1 MRSAIVACCSKA
13 GLAVIRTLGEHGIA
27 LLGLCFGR
35 GQVGAAS
42 RFLRERRWCTDP
54 SEDENAFINDLLEID
69 AEWNGSALIP
79 TDDGTLVAIS
89 RHRQRLEARFR
100 VVCEP
105 WETVVNLIEKDRTY
119 AIAERHG
126 IPCPRLRL
134 VSNEEETLQ
143 FAAQIGYP
151 CLLKPCVGHLFFKRH
166 RQKMLMV
173 KSEAELREHLKT
185 ILSCGEKIMLCEYIP
200 GGDSCGINYNS
211 FALAGE
217 PVAEFTAAKVRNRPT
232 LIGFPTVVRSAA
244 IPDVKELG
252 RAMLRALKL
261 NDFSC
266 MEFKRDPR
274 DGVCKLMEVNARHN
288 YSGALAHAC
297 GINFPLLSF
306 ERAMG
311 QPLPAMPAQPSRD
324 MFWIDEERDLRHML
338 ASLTRG
344 KSAAFSALNPYR
356 APKVFAVSRKD
367 DLAPSLALMKS
378 SVSFALS
385 RQRAKH

>member
-1 MRSAIVACCSKA
+1 LSTRSSAGTLEKNEEFRTGNQEEDANVRSAIVACCSKA
-13 GLAVIRTLGEHGIA
+13 GLAVIRALGEHGIA

-151 CLLKPCVGHLFFKRH
+151 CLL
-166 RQKMLMV
+166 
-173 KSEAELREHLKT
+173 
-185 ILSCGEKIMLCEYIP
+185 
-200 GGDSCGINYNS
+200 
-211 FALAGE
+211 
-217 PVAEFTAAKVRNRPT
+217 
-232 LIGFPTVVRSAA
+232 
-244 IPDVKELG
+244 
-252 RAMLRALKL
+252 
-261 NDFSC
+261 
-266 MEFKRDPR
+266 
-274 DGVCKLMEVNARHN
+274 
-288 YSGALAHAC
+288 
-297 GINFPLLSF
+297 
-306 ERAMG
+306 
-311 QPLPAMPAQPSRD
+311 
-324 MFWIDEERDLRHML
+324 
-338 ASLTRG
+338 
-344 KSAAFSALNPYR
+344 
-356 APKVFAVSRKD
+356 
-367 DLAPSLALMKS
+367 
-378 SVSFALS
+378 
-385 RQRAKH
+385 